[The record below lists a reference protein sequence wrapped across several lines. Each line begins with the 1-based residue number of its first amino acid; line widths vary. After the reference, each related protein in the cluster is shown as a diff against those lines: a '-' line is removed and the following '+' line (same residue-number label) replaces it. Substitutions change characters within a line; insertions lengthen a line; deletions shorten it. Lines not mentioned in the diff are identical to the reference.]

1 MPYLR
6 DIGAY
11 QQSACRLFEKIFP
24 PETSTP
30 QSGIYQ
36 CAACGFEIVA
46 GRGTPLPSM
55 EDCSRHNDRW
65 KCKPGQVS
73 WRLVAIPIDTNG

>member
-1 MPYLR
+1 MGQPSR
-6 DIGAY
+6 QG
-11 QQSACRLFEKIFP
+11 SALFSVRLELWR
-24 PETSTP
+24 ST
-30 QSGIYQ
+30 
-36 CAACGFEIVA
+36 GFEIVA
-46 GRGTPLPSM
+46 GRGTPLPST